1 MDKIFTVTF
10 LSDTNIFR
18 QVSGLKLEEEETLE
32 SFIKDRAIPRL
43 RRDPA
48 SNEEAMG
55 AYHVCV
61 ASEISVEEAVKEIK
75 EKKKTKE
82 TKETITETNTLNDPQ
97 SLIKYLK
104 VKYCK
109 TAEEKRVLTR
119 ILKRIKS

>member
-10 LSDTNIFR
+10 LSDANIFR
-18 QVSGLKLEEEETLE
+18 QVSGLKLKEEETLE

-43 RRDPA
+43 RRDPT
-48 SNEEAMG
+48 NDKEAIG

-61 ASEISVEEAVKEIK
+61 ASEISIAEAFKETGK
-75 EKKKTKE
+75 ET
-82 TKETITETNTLNDPQ
+82 TKETIIQTNTLNDPQ

-109 TAEEKRVLTR
+109 TAEEKRLLTR